1 MKSLRNFVLRA
12 LAVVATAVSLV
23 LPVPAYAADAALSE
37 GVLKKIDQASGRVML
52 AHGPIA
58 NIGMPPM
65 TMMFKLKDAA
75 LLKSLKEGEKV
86 RFRVEDI
93 DGEYTVVRIEAAK

>member
-1 MKSLRNFVLRA
+1 MKSMRNFVLRT
-12 LAVVATAVSLV
+12 LAVVATTASLV
-23 LPVPAYAADAALSE
+23 LPVTGVAADLSE
-37 GVLKKIDQASGRVML
+37 GVVKKIDASSQRVML

-93 DGEYTVVRIEAAK
+93 DGEYTIVRIEAAR